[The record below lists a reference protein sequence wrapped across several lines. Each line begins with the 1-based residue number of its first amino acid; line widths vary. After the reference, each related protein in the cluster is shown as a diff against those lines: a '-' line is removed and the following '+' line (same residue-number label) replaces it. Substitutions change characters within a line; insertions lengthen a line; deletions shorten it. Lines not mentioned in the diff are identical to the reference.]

1 MKKLIVGLLA
11 AFLMT
16 TGLVAFTSTQASAAC
31 PYSGCLGTRVFAD
44 ITKANKQV
52 TINASVKAV
61 GSSRQPKGSIV
72 IKVQKK
78 GFFWSETVGAGGGS
92 VTTPKLKKGKY
103 TVTVRFIKKRDSAF
117 FSSTAIQR
125 TVKIG

>member
-31 PYSGCLGTRVFAD
+31 PYSGCLNTRVFAD
-44 ITKANKQV
+44 ITKANK
-52 TINASVKAV
+52 TITVGATVKAV
-61 GSSRQPKGSIV
+61 GSSRQPKGV
-72 IKVQKK
+72 IKINVFKK
-78 GFFWSETVGAGGGS
+78 GYYWSQTVGAGGGS

-103 TVTVRFIKKRDSAF
+103 TVTVRFIKKADSAF
-117 FSSTAIQR
+117 FSSTAIER